1 MELSL
6 IHISSVKVGEQSI
19 GGLAMNGGTLIFDTD
34 IPAATLAEG
43 YISVDT
49 LVVGAGDYTWKGRN
63 YQVNGTG
70 DVLIDVPK
78 PWNDPMANKPCLLY
92 TSP

>member
-1 MELSL
+1 M
-6 IHISSVKVGEQSI
+6 GEQSI

-49 LVVGAGDYTWKGRN
+49 LVVARVTTPGKAVTIR
-63 YQVNGTG
+63 
-70 DVLIDVPK
+70 
-78 PWNDPMANKPCLLY
+78 
-92 TSP
+92 

>member
-1 MELSL
+1 
-6 IHISSVKVGEQSI
+6 
-19 GGLAMNGGTLIFDTD
+19 MNGGTLIFDTD

-70 DVLIDVPK
+70 DVPGKDHQK
-78 PWNDPMANKPCLLY
+78 FTFCTK
-92 TSP
+92 